1 MFDIKQCICRPSNTS
16 CVNIETAQSREE
28 WNIAVVDINKMT
40 DFKAF
45 GQSYM
50 EQIFLI
56 LCGIILIVILTFS
69 N

>member
-16 CVNIETAQSREE
+16 CVNIETAQSRQE
-28 WNIAVVDINKMT
+28 WNIAVVDINKT
-40 DFKAF
+40 SDFKAF
-45 GQSYM
+45 DLSYM
-50 EQIFLI
+50 KQIFLI

>member
-1 MFDIKQCICRPSNTS
+1 MFEIKQCIYRPSNTS

-45 GQSYM
+45 DLRYM
-50 EQIFLI
+50 EQIFLT
-56 LCGIILIVILTFS
+56 LCRIILIVILKFS